1 MAEPPLE
8 DVLGSR
14 VATYRLLAR
23 LFRVEVDQECYDELL
38 GMRFPAATGNEKA
51 DAGYGAIRRYL
62 ATPHPSPLTEL
73 AVDYTRTFIGGGNN
87 GYSAAYPFESV
98 YTSPKRLLMQGAR
111 DEVLVAYRAA
121 GIDKQPSW
129 KDGEDHIALE
139 LEFMQVLGQRALDA
153 LRAGD
158 EDAAA
163 EHLACQKA
171 FLEEHLGG
179 WFPMMASDMRKF
191 SKTDF
196 YRGLADLTAGF
207 LETDRD
213 FLDDVL
219 EDEDGAAGAASEP
232 IEVQL

>member
-1 MAEPPLE
+1 MAEPTLE
-8 DVLGSR
+8 EVLASR

-38 GMRFPAATGNEKA
+38 GMAFPASTGNERV
-51 DAGYGAIRRYL
+51 DAGYGALRRYL
-62 ATPHPSPLTEL
+62 ASPHPSPLTEL

-129 KDGEDHIALE
+129 KDGEDHVALE
-139 LEFMQVLGQRALDA
+139 LEFMQILGQRALEA

-158 EDAAA
+158 EEAAA
-163 EHLACQKA
+163 GHLACQKA
-171 FLEEHLGG
+171 FLEDHLGA
-179 WFPMMASDMRKF
+179 WFPMMAADMRKF

-196 YRGLADLTAGF
+196 YGGLADLTAGF
-207 LETDRD
+207 LEVDRD

-219 EDEDGAAGAASEP
+219 DEGDAAAASAPVP
-232 IEVQL
+232 IEVVL

>member
-1 MAEPPLE
+1 MAEELTLE
-8 DVLGSR
+8 DVLASR

-23 LFRVEVDQECYDELL
+23 LFRVEVDEECYDELL
-38 GMRFPAATGNEKA
+38 SLRFPAATGNHEA
-51 DAGYGAIRRYL
+51 DAGYRAMRRYL
-62 ATPHPSPLTEL
+62 STPHPSPLTEL
-73 AVDYTRTFIGGGNN
+73 AVDYTRTFIGHGNN

-121 GIDKQPSW
+121 GLDKQPSW

-158 EDAAA
+158 EDEPAAQ
-163 EHLACQKA
+163 LTSQKA
-171 FLEEHLGG
+171 FLEDHLSA
-179 WFPMMASDMRKF
+179 WFPLMAADMRKF

-196 YRGLADLTAGF
+196 YSGLADLALGF
-207 LETDRD
+207 LETDEE
-213 FLDDVL
+213 FLEDVL
-219 EDEDGAAGAASEP
+219 AEEE
-232 IEVQL
+232 

>member
-1 MAEPPLE
+1 MTEPTLE
-8 DVLGSR
+8 DVLASR
-14 VATYRLLAR
+14 VATYRLLSR

-38 GMRFPAATGNEKA
+38 SMHFPTGTGNDKV
-51 DAGYGAIRRYL
+51 DAGYRGIHHYL

-121 GIDKQPSW
+121 GIDKQASW

-139 LEFMQVLGQRALDA
+139 LEFMQVLAGRALNA
-153 LRAGD
+153 VHEND

-163 EHLACQKA
+163 HHLAEQKA
-171 FLEEHLGG
+171 FLEDHLGG
-179 WFPMMASDMRKF
+179 WFPMMAKDMHKF
-191 SKTDF
+191 SKTEF
-196 YRGLADLTAGF
+196 YRGLADLTSGF
-207 LETDRD
+207 LQVDQD
-213 FLDDVL
+213 FLDDILIDDEAAPVDTAQPL
-219 EDEDGAAGAASEP
+219 E
-232 IEVQL
+232 VTL

>member
-1 MAEPPLE
+1 MAEPTLA
-8 DVLGSR
+8 DVLASR
-14 VATYRLLAR
+14 TATYHLLAR
-23 LFRVEVDQECYDELL
+23 LFRLEVDQECYDELL
-38 GMRFPAATGNEKA
+38 SMRFPTRTGNDKV
-51 DAGYGAIRRYL
+51 DAGYAAIRRYL

-121 GIDKQPSW
+121 GIDKQDSW
-129 KDGEDHIALE
+129 KEGEDHIALE
-139 LEFMQVLGQRALDA
+139 LEFMQVLGQRAADA
-153 LRAGD
+153 LAAGD

-163 EHLACQKA
+163 AHLATQKA
-171 FLEEHLGG
+171 FLEDHLGA
-179 WFPMMASDMRKF
+179 WFSMMASDMRKF

-196 YRGLADLTAGF
+196 YKGLADLTAGF
-207 LETDRD
+207 LETDRE

-219 EDEDGAAGAASEP
+219 ADGEADVDAAAPLEL
-232 IEVQL
+232 EL